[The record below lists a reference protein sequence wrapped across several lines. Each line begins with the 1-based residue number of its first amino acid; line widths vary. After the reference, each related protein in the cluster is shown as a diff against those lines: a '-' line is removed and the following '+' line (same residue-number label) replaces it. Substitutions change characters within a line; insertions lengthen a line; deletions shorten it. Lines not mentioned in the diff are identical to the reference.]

1 MLIVGCKN
9 APKKRAKFIR
19 LIREKRGVMK
29 AKDKRRVMGW
39 LIGMAA
45 GLQAVADC
53 VLLHVP
59 NNITPIIMIMVYVV
73 VGQLAIRALSKWAE
87 LTRKQRPKHRK
98 VTMYTIGPERAPEPE
113 MFLREVSR

>member
-1 MLIVGCKN
+1 
-9 APKKRAKFIR
+9 
-19 LIREKRGVMK
+19 MK
-29 AKDKRRVMGW
+29 AKFKRELLGW
-39 LIGMAA
+39 TISGVAS
-45 GLQAVADC
+45 LQAVADC

-73 VGQLAIRALSKWAE
+73 VGQLAIRALNKWAE
-87 LTRKQRPKHRK
+87 LTRKQRSKHRK